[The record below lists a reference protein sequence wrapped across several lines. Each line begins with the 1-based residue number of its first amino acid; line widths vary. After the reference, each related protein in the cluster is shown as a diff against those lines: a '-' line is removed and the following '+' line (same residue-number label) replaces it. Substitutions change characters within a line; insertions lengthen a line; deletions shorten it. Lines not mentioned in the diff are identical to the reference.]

1 MKKATLL
8 LLSII
13 ASLSLYAQEVTTV
26 IKGTVIEQ
34 DVDQPVIGAS
44 IVIKGTT
51 IGTTS
56 DFDGNFSL
64 KTSKTGDVTLI
75 ISFVGLQSVEQKV
88 TLNGGEKDL
97 GTQYMGSDA
106 IGLAEVEV
114 IASVAIDRKTPV
126 AVSTV
131 KSEAIEEKLGTKEF
145 PEILKSTP
153 GVYATKQGGGF
164 GDSRINLRGFSDVN
178 VAVLINGVPVNDM
191 ENGNVYWSN
200 WAGLSDVTRSMQVQ
214 RGLGASK
221 VAVPS
226 IGGTINI
233 LTKTTDAEKGGN
245 IYYGVGN
252 NGREKIG
259 LTLSTGKMNNGWA
272 VTFSGSRTTGLG
284 WVDATQFEGYSY
296 FLNVSKEINS
306 NHLLSFTAFGAPQS
320 HGQRRT
326 RKTIDFYDDYG
337 IQANPDWGYLDGQT
351 YNLNTNYYHKPQISL
366 NHYWTINDH
375 SNLSTSAYVSI
386 GRGGGTGTLGAGKVF
401 DDNYRRNDGLL
412 DWERIRAENVAGDTL
427 NGTGSETILRASV
440 NNHNWYGILSVYD
453 NQLSDRLTFL
463 GGVDF
468 RYYKGLHYQEVVDLL
483 GGSFFASDNDINEP
497 NKQAVEG
504 QKVGYNNDGEV
515 YWVGGFAQLEYSND
529 NLAAFV
535 SAALS
540 NTTYYRYDYFNY
552 TPENQ
557 KSDSFN
563 FLGYSIKGGLNYNI
577 DEHNNVFLNTGYLS
591 RAPFFRTVF
600 PNFRNEGN
608 KDAVNEKIYSVE
620 VGYGYRH
627 SKWALNGNF
636 YYTKWMDR
644 AFTRTI
650 PADPDNG
657 QQNDSFANL
666 LGVNATHMGFEFDA
680 RFQPTQKL
688 TITAMASIGDW
699 TWDNDVEGVVIFD
712 ENQNPVDTVNVYIAG
727 LKVGNAAQTTAAV
740 GLSYEFLTGFKLGV
754 DYNYFGNNYSDFDPT
769 RRGNQDDK
777 SDSWKIPDYNIVD
790 LNLSYRFDIGNVNTL
805 FTANVDNIFGEK
817 YISDATD
824 GFDHS
829 MQTAEVYY
837 GLGTT
842 YSMGLKLSF

>member
-44 IVIKGTT
+44 VVIKGTT

-64 KTSKTGDVTLI
+64 KTSKTGAVTLI
-75 ISFVGLQSVEQKV
+75 ISFVGLQTIEQDV
-88 TLNGGEKDL
+88 VLDGGEKNL
-97 GTQYMGSDA
+97 GDQFMGSDA

-114 IASVAIDRKTPV
+114 IASVAVDRKTPV

-131 KSEAIEEKLGTKEF
+131 KSEIIEEKLGTKEF

-245 IYYGVGN
+245 IYYGIGN

-259 LTLSTGKMNNGWA
+259 ITLSTGKMESGWA
-272 VTFSGSRTTGLG
+272 VTFSGSRTTGQG

-296 FLNVSKEINS
+296 FLNVSKEINK
-306 NHLLSFTAFGAPQS
+306 NHLLSFTAFGAPQI
-320 HGQRRT
+320 HGQRST
-326 RKTIDFYDDYG
+326 RKEIAFYDRYKTR
-337 IQANPDWGYLDGQT
+337 ANPDWGYLDGQV
-351 YNLNTNYYHKPQISL
+351 YNLATNFYHKPQVSL

-375 SNLSTSAYVSI
+375 SNLSTSVYVSI

-401 DDNYRRNDGLL
+401 NNDYRLNDGLL
-412 DWERIRAENVAGDTL
+412 DWERIRAENVAGDTVG
-427 NGTGSETILRASV
+427 GTGSETIMRASI
-440 NNHNWYGILSVYD
+440 NNHNWYGALSVYD
-453 NQLSDRLTFL
+453 NQISDKLTFL
-463 GGVDF
+463 GGIDV
-468 RYYKGLHYQEVVDLL
+468 RYYKGLHYREVTDLL
-483 GGSFFASDNDINEP
+483 GGSFFINNDDINAP
-497 NKQAVEG
+497 NKRTIEG
-504 QKVGYNNDGEV
+504 DKVGYNNDGEV
-515 YWVGGFAQLEYSND
+515 YWLGGFAQLEYSND
-529 NLAAFV
+529 RLAAFV

-552 TPENQ
+552 TPGNQ
-557 KSDSFN
+557 KSDAFN
-563 FLGYSIKGGLNYNI
+563 FLGYSLKGGANYNI
-577 DEHNNVFLNTGYLS
+577 NEHHNVFLNAGYLS

-608 KDAVNEKIYSVE
+608 KDAVNEKIASVE

-627 SKWALNGNF
+627 SNWTLNGNF

-650 PADPDNG
+650 PADQTG
-657 QQNDSFANL
+657 QDNDSFANI

-680 RFQPTQKL
+680 RFQPNPKL
-688 TITAMASIGDW
+688 TLTAMASLGDW
-699 TWDNDVEGVVIFD
+699 TWDNDIEGVVVFD
-712 ENQNPVDTVNVYIAG
+712 DNQNPIDTLNVYIAG
-727 LKVGNAAQTTAAV
+727 LKVGNAAQTTAALGV
-740 GLSYEFLTGFKLGV
+740 SYELFKGFKIGA
-754 DYNYFGNNYSDFDPT
+754 DYNYFGNNYAEFDPT
-769 RRGNQDDK
+769 SRGNKEDK
-777 SDSWKIPDYNIVD
+777 TDSWKMPDYNVFD
-790 LNLSYRFDIGNVNTL
+790 LNLSYKFTIGNVNTL
-805 FTANVDNIFGEK
+805 FTANVDNIFDEK
-817 YISDATD
+817 YISDARD
-824 GFDHS
+824 GFDH
-829 MQTAEVYY
+829 TAATAQVYY
-837 GLGTT
+837 GVGTT